1 MERISGPYKG
11 FYIAAYTVGYRGLV
25 TGYAKVCVD
34 PPNDVWHVADVQKLV
49 TIAGFRDELEAIA
62 AAERAARDAIAEILG
77 NTDPITA
84 PGELR

>member
-11 FYIAAYTVGYRGLV
+11 YYIAAYTVGNRGHI
-25 TGYAKVCVD
+25 TGYAKVCID
-34 PPNDVWHVADVQKLV
+34 PPNDVWHVSDVQKLI
-49 TIAGFRDELEAIA
+49 TIAGFREELEAIA
-62 AAERAARDAIAEILG
+62 AAERGAREAIADILG

>member
-11 FYIAAYTVGYRGLV
+11 YYIAAYTIGYCGAF
-25 TGYAKVCVD
+25 TGYAKVCAD
-34 PPNDVWHVADVQKLV
+34 APRDVWSVADVQKLI
-49 TIAGFRDELEAIA
+49 TMAGFRDEFEAIV
-62 AAERAARDAIAEILG
+62 AAERGAREAIAEILG